1 MRIHVPKASTATALT
16 ALALLLP
23 ASAPALADCLPQ
35 SAANSITQLAQAAP
49 PSPDARRPVRQLPGK
64 APAVKAP
71 STSGA
76 PVGRTLGEVK
86 PSTNIRPMPRDVRP
100 DRKASN
106 DKKAGSPQASANPAK
121 SAKPAMDTRQKLGD
135 VKPRTNIRPM
145 PADVKPDSPRSS
157 SKAPSSV
164 DAPPSPKSAASPA
177 SDARRD
183 RRAVQERDERREGRN
198 GSSDKCSAD
207 RSPADLDR
215 LRKQRRVTREDG
227 GRTQIISEPGS
238 RTIVRSGDRMFIEHS
253 ERDRFSRF
261 GRANTQRSKDG
272 TVRSV
277 IRRPNGVRIVSV
289 YDNDGRLLE
298 RRRVERGGRTIVLI
312 DSGRGSAVPRDRQ
325 RGRFL
330 APLALGALS
339 LAIPRS
345 RYIVDYAE
353 ASPDRIYETLSAPP
367 VEKLDRAYTV
377 EEIRRSQPLRSR
389 LRRVDL
395 NSINFATNSWEVPV
409 SERRDL
415 ERVAGVLRKLIDKNP
430 REIFLIE
437 GYTDAVGTPEDNLT
451 LSDRRAESIATILT
465 ERYNIPPENLLVQG
479 YGEQYLKEKTD
490 GPSAANRRVA
500 LRRVTP
506 LLRTSS
512 K

>member
-1 MRIHVPKASTATALT
+1 
-16 ALALLLP
+16 
-23 ASAPALADCLPQ
+23 
-35 SAANSITQLAQAAP
+35 
-49 PSPDARRPVRQLPGK
+49 
-64 APAVKAP
+64 
-71 STSGA
+71 
-76 PVGRTLGEVK
+76 
-86 PSTNIRPMPRDVRP
+86 
-100 DRKASN
+100 
-106 DKKAGSPQASANPAK
+106 
-121 SAKPAMDTRQKLGD
+121 
-135 VKPRTNIRPM
+135 
-145 PADVKPDSPRSS
+145 
-157 SKAPSSV
+157 
-164 DAPPSPKSAASPA
+164 
-177 SDARRD
+177 
-183 RRAVQERDERREGRN
+183 
-198 GSSDKCSAD
+198 
-207 RSPADLDR
+207 
-215 LRKQRRVTREDG
+215 
-227 GRTQIISEPGS
+227 
-238 RTIVRSGDRMFIEHS
+238 MFIEHS

-353 ASPDRIYETLSAPP
+353 AFPDRIYETLSAPP

-465 ERYNIPPENLLVQG
+465 ERYNISPENLLVQG

-500 LRRVTP
+500 IRRVTP